1 MAVRTPLYWDGSSLR
16 EMSSTMIT
24 QLQARAV
31 NSHHTSPAAA
41 LNVVSSNGSLATIND
56 TRMQAGAA
64 QSRADRF
71 PTEGETAEP
80 SQITVAYDRID
91 QQNASVSQSD
101 TNNRAYPVFWNSS
114 DGAIQS
120 MNATDMFD
128 TFINAAIG
136 TLTDGNDRPG
146 IFKIHTS
153 TSLSDHTLKSS
164 TPVFSDTRA
173 NTGAYTAGGIDEV
186 QDQPTTI
193 TNYYLMRKNATSA
206 VSYTAP
212 LKLDDDGNLQEYSDA
227 TLDAMF
233 LAEIR
238 YHTVNTAGS
247 RIVYSINGAGNN
259 RGSGMVDT
267 RLTGGSGNFQTR
279 FVNSN
284 TYRAQEFP
292 NGTASTINTFFL
304 RMTRS

>member
-41 LNVVSSNGSLATIND
+41 LNVVSSNGSLAVIND

-64 QSRADRF
+64 RSFNNRF
-71 PTEGETAEP
+71 PNEGETAEP

-101 TNNRAYPVFWNSS
+101 TNNRAYPVFLNGT
-114 DGAIQS
+114 DIQS

-146 IFKIHTS
+146 IFKIHTA
-153 TSLSDHTLKSS
+153 TSLSGHTLKSG

-173 NTGAYTAGGIDEV
+173 NTGAYTAGGITET

-193 TNYYLMRKNATSA
+193 TNYYLFRKNAESA

-279 FVNSN
+279 FINSN
-284 TYRAQEFP
+284 DYRAQEFP

>member
-1 MAVRTPLYWDGSSLR
+1 MAVRTPLYWDGSSIR

-41 LNVVSSNGSLATIND
+41 LNVVSSGGSLATIND

-64 QSRADRF
+64 RSFSNRF

-101 TNNRAYPVFWNSS
+101 TNNRAYPVFLNGT
-114 DGAIQS
+114 DIQS

-128 TFINAAIG
+128 TFINSAIG

-146 IFKIHTS
+146 IFRIHTS
-153 TSLSDHTLKSS
+153 TSLSGHTLKSS

-173 NTGAYTAGGIDEV
+173 NTGAYSAGGITEA

-193 TNYYLMRKNATSA
+193 TNYYLFRKNAESA

-212 LKLDDDGNLQEYSDA
+212 LKLDDSNNLQAYSDA

-238 YHTVNTAGS
+238 YITVNTAGS

-267 RLTGGSGNFQTR
+267 RLTGGSGSFATR
-279 FVNSN
+279 FINSN
-284 TYRAQEFP
+284 DYRAQEFP

>member
-24 QLQARAV
+24 QLRNRAV
-31 NSHHTSPAAA
+31 NSHTSPAAA
-41 LNVVSSNGSLATIND
+41 LNVVSSNGSLAVIND

-64 QSRADRF
+64 ISFVNRF

-101 TNNRAYPVFWNSS
+101 TNNRAYPVFLNGT
-114 DGAIQS
+114 DIQS

-128 TFINAAIG
+128 TFINSAIG

-153 TSLSDHTLKSS
+153 TSLSGHTLKSG

-173 NTGAYTAGGIDEV
+173 NTGAYTAGGITEA

-193 TNYYLMRKNATSA
+193 TNYYLFRKNAESA

-212 LKLDDDGNLQEYSDA
+212 LKLDDSGNLQEYSDA

-267 RLTGGSGNFQTR
+267 RLNGSGSFNTR
-279 FVNSN
+279 FVDAND
-284 TYRAQEFP
+284 YRAQEFP
-292 NGTASTINTFFL
+292 NGSAITANTFFL

>member
-16 EMSSTMIT
+16 EMSSTMVT
-24 QLQARAV
+24 QLVNRAI
-31 NSHHTSPAAA
+31 NSHDNPSAA
-41 LNVVSSNGSLATIND
+41 LNVVSSGGSLAAMSD

-64 QSRADRF
+64 RSFTNRF

-80 SQITVAYDRID
+80 SQSIPVSYDKID
-91 QQNASVSQSD
+91 QQNASISTPSD
-101 TNNRAYPVFWNSS
+101 TNSRAYPVFWNGS
-114 DGAIQS
+114 DIQC

-128 TFINAAIG
+128 TFISSAIG

-153 TSLSDHTLKSS
+153 TSLSGHTLKNS

-173 NTGAYTAGGIDEV
+173 NTGAYTAGGITET
-186 QDQPTTI
+186 QDQPTTV
-193 TNYYLMRKNATSA
+193 TNYYLFRKDQESA

-212 LKLDDDGNLQEYSDA
+212 LKLDDSSNLQAYSDA

-233 LAEIR
+233 LSEIR
-238 YHTVNTAGS
+238 HHTVNTSGS
-247 RIVYSINGAGNN
+247 RIVYSINGSGNN

-267 RLTGGSGNFQTR
+267 RLNGGGNYQQR
-279 FVNSN
+279 FVNAN
-284 TYRAQEFP
+284 DYRSQEFP
-292 NGTASTINTFFL
+292 NGTATTINTFFL
-304 RMTRS
+304 KMTRS

>member
-1 MAVRTPLYWDGSSLR
+1 MAVRTPLYWDGSILK
-16 EMSSTMIT
+16 EMSSTMVT
-24 QLQARAV
+24 QLVNRAI
-31 NSHHTSPAAA
+31 NSHDNPSAA
-41 LNVVSSNGSLATIND
+41 LNVVGSSGSLAAISD

-64 QSRADRF
+64 LTRVERF

-80 SQITVAYDRID
+80 SQITVSYDKID
-91 QQNASVSQSD
+91 QQNASISTPSD
-101 TNNRAYPVFWNSS
+101 TNSRAYPVFWNGS
-114 DGAIQS
+114 DIQC

-128 TFINAAIG
+128 TFISSAIG

-153 TSLSDHTLKSS
+153 TSLSGHTLKNS

-173 NTGAYTAGGIDEV
+173 NTGAYTSGGITET

-193 TNYYLMRKNATSA
+193 TNYYLFRKNAESA

-212 LKLDDDGNLQEYSDA
+212 LKLDDSSNLQAYSDA

-233 LAEIR
+233 LSEIR
-238 YHTVNTAGS
+238 HHTVNTSGS
-247 RIVYSINGAGNN
+247 RIVYSINGSGNN

-267 RLTGGSGNFQTR
+267 RLNGGGNYQQR
-279 FVNSN
+279 FVNAN
-284 TYRAQEFP
+284 DYRSQEFP
-292 NGTASTINTFFL
+292 NGTATTINTFFL
-304 RMTRS
+304 KMTRS

>member
-1 MAVRTPLYWDGSSLR
+1 MAVRTPLYWDGSSIR

-41 LNVVSSNGSLATIND
+41 LNVVSSGGSLATIND

-64 QSRADRF
+64 RSFSNRF

-101 TNNRAYPVFWNSS
+101 TNNRAYPVFLNGT
-114 DGAIQS
+114 DIQS

-128 TFINAAIG
+128 TFINSAIG

-146 IFKIHTS
+146 IFKIHTA
-153 TSLSDHTLKSS
+153 TSLSGHTLKSG

-193 TNYYLMRKNATSA
+193 TNYYLFRKNAESA
-206 VSYTAP
+206 VSYTPP

-267 RLTGGSGNFQTR
+267 RLTGGSGSFNTR
-279 FVNSN
+279 FINSN
-284 TYRAQEFP
+284 NYRAQEFP

>member
-16 EMSSTMIT
+16 EMSSTMVT
-24 QLQARAV
+24 QLVNRAI
-31 NSHHTSPAAA
+31 NSHTDPSAA
-41 LNVVSSNGSLATIND
+41 LNVVSSSGSLTAISD

-64 QSRADRF
+64 RSFSNRF

-80 SQITVAYDRID
+80 SQITVSYDKIS

-101 TNNRAYPVFWNSS
+101 TNNRAYPVFWNGS
-114 DGAIQS
+114 DIQCMS
-120 MNATDMFD
+120 ATDMFD
-128 TFINAAIG
+128 TFINSAIS

-146 IFKIHTS
+146 IFRIHTS
-153 TSLSDHTLKSS
+153 TSLSGHTLKSS

-173 NTGAYTAGGIDEV
+173 NTGAYTAGGITET

-193 TNYYLMRKNATSA
+193 TNYYLFRKNAESA

-212 LKLDDDGNLQEYSDA
+212 LKLDDSSNLQAYSDA

-238 YHTVNTAGS
+238 YHTVNTSGS

-267 RLTGGSGNFQTR
+267 RLNGSGSFNTR
-279 FVNSN
+279 FINSN
-284 TYRAQEFP
+284 DYRAQEFP
-292 NGTASTINTFFL
+292 NGSAITVNTYFL
-304 RMTRS
+304 KMTRS

>member
-1 MAVRTPLYWDGSSLR
+1 
-16 EMSSTMIT
+16 MIT

-31 NSHHTSPAAA
+31 NTHHTSPAAA
-41 LNVVSSNGSLATIND
+41 LNVVSSNGSLAYITD
-56 TRMQAGAA
+56 TRMQAGA
-64 QSRADRF
+64 SRSFVNRF

-80 SQITVAYDRID
+80 NQISITFDKID

-101 TNNRAYPVFWNSS
+101 TNNRAYPVFLNGT
-114 DGAIQS
+114 DIQS

-173 NTGAYTAGGIDEV
+173 NTGAYTSGGIPEA

-193 TNYYLMRKNATSA
+193 TNYYLFRKNAESA

-212 LKLDDDGNLQEYSDA
+212 LKLDDSNNLQAYSDA

-267 RLTGGSGNFQTR
+267 RLTGGSGSFATR
-279 FVNSN
+279 FINSN
-284 TYRAQEFP
+284 DYRAQEFP